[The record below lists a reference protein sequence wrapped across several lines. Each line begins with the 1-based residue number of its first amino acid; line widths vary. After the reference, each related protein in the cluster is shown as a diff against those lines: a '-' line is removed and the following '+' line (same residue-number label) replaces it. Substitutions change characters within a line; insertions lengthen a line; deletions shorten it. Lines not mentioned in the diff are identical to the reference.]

1 MRVSI
6 VIAVVVAL
14 LGGCKKTTSKEDE
27 PVVDFRT
34 DWKTLLDLRE
44 VMCRCTDSACAE
56 TTMAR
61 LTRWRSTGAKR
72 DYRPSD
78 AQTTDIHRITQEIN
92 DCMSTAMRTVDV
104 PPPPPPAPSA
114 KPTLPPTPA
123 GAATVD
129 ELIALARGFA
139 PVLHPQLVISSIDA
153 VYVDADGKLDEEDG
167 ELGLLLGPANATD
180 DPKRR
185 IGAPA
190 KKGPPPPTECFKLTW
205 KRGWSSAPSGCI
217 EAGRD
222 FGRCSISEVWN
233 RAIAKG
239 APAEAVATIQLR
251 EEKPRR
257 WTFTILDAPRK
268 ISVQHFFPDDCEL
281 TLERQ

>member
-1 MRVSI
+1 MTR
-6 VIAVVVAL
+6 IAIMLAFVAL
-14 LGGCKKTTSKEDE
+14 LGSCKKNKSAEED
-27 PVVDFRT
+27 PIVDFRT

-44 VMCRCTDSACAE
+44 VMCRCTDAVCAK
-56 TTMAR
+56 TTLAR
-61 LTRWRSTGAKR
+61 LTTWQSTGAKR
-72 DYRPSD
+72 DYTPSD
-78 AQTTDIHRITQEIN
+78 VQTKDMAGVTQEIN
-92 DCMSTAMRTVDV
+92 SCMITAMRAVDA
-104 PPPPPPAPSA
+104 PPPPPPAPPA
-114 KPTLPPTPA
+114 KPTLPPTPS

-129 ELIALARGFA
+129 ELISLARGFA

-190 KKGPPPPTECFKLTW
+190 KKGPPPPSECFKLTW
-205 KRGWSSAPSGCI
+205 KRGWSSAPSACI

-222 FGRCSISEVWN
+222 FGRCSISEVWK

-239 APAEAVATIQLR
+239 APAEAVATMQLR

-268 ISVQHFFPDDCEL
+268 ISVEHSFPDDCAL